1 MKKYLMIVLS
11 AVFSTAASAQK
22 VAYVDVDYVLKNM
35 PEYTAAQEQ
44 IDNLAAAWQKD
55 IDTKYAEID
64 NLYKRYEAEQVL
76 LTDDMKQQRKKEI
89 DDKEKAAKELQK
101 KRFGYQGDLFQKR
114 QELIQPIQDRVYD
127 AIQKIATTKAYDF
140 VLDKSSGSV
149 VLYANTKLNISDQV
163 LQGMGINPKS
173 KVSEGTGN
181 QPAKG
186 AGTQNQGGGKTQPD
200 TKSDEQPKTQPKQ
213 PPK

>member
-89 DDKEKAAKELQK
+89 DDKEKAAKNRRRNDSATRAIYSRNVRNSFNRFRIVFTMPFK
-101 KRFGYQGDLFQKR
+101 KL
-114 QELIQPIQDRVYD
+114 P
-127 AIQKIATTKAYDF
+127 
-140 VLDKSSGSV
+140 
-149 VLYANTKLNISDQV
+149 
-163 LQGMGINPKS
+163 
-173 KVSEGTGN
+173 
-181 QPAKG
+181 
-186 AGTQNQGGGKTQPD
+186 
-200 TKSDEQPKTQPKQ
+200 
-213 PPK
+213 PPKHMILYLINRAVRWCCMPTPN